1 VILRVL
7 SRSDGSHRRRS
18 RGGIGGIGPPTFR
31 TGGIT
36 PLFFRRV
43 CNVLMVYYIRPSSSN
58 CLSMHYDGTSG
69 CSCNARFIKQ
79 TCAVRRDTERL
90 MIGQSLSLIYAEG
103 HTHTHAHSVG
113 YNEIAI
119 HYLNSI

>member
-1 VILRVL
+1 MTAPPAARAMQGL
-7 SRSDGSHRRRS
+7 SNRR
-18 RGGIGGIGPPTFR
+18 
-31 TGGIT
+31 
-36 PLFFRRV
+36 
-43 CNVLMVYYIRPSSSN
+43 
-58 CLSMHYDGTSG
+58 
-69 CSCNARFIKQ
+69 Q
-79 TCAVRRDTERL
+79 TCTVRRDTERL